1 MNEERPIEKLLRRY
15 AKKRR
20 DEAGP
25 APELHP
31 ATRRMLQSEVERQF
45 PKPASKK
52 RSAFDEF
59 VAGFARRWIYAVGV
73 FVVLLVAVA
82 VMLPTLSKSKGKNH
96 LAQSDS
102 LNRSDA
108 MITLKSTASAPMP
121 TSVAMDELAFAVVT
135 NGVSSF
141 AAGSLADN
149 RNQDSARRRLGAEK
163 EFSGG
168 GNIRPTGDAESFALS
183 VQPVTGIAGGNPAE
197 AKREAGTVLFSYDLG
212 AVGNV
217 NSVTTSAT
225 DLSIVKSK
233 GSVADALIHDKAW
246 LARGGGV
253 QEKDTQNYSRQN
265 FSNDQPAV
273 AKKVMVVSG
282 GAKQITPVLANFQ
295 IEQSGNKL
303 RVIDG
308 DGSTYLGE
316 VGPEQSY
323 GLAQN
328 AAFKNDGKASLAGEL
343 RAEQQKQ
350 MDGEY
355 QFRVAGT
362 NRTLNQQVVFTWNC
376 VPITNALAFSN
387 NSFAASEIKKFDAA
401 KMPQQFPGLQNSY
414 INGRAQIAS
423 EKEIEINARPVSE

>member
-25 APELHP
+25 ARELHP
-31 ATRRMLQSEVERQF
+31 ATRRVLQSEVERQF
-45 PKPASKK
+45 PKPASKE

-59 VAGFARRWIYAVGV
+59 VAAFARRWIYAVGV
-73 FVVLLVAVA
+73 FVVLLVATA
-82 VMLPTLSKSKGKNH
+82 MLLPSLSKAKNKTK
-96 LAQSDS
+96 LAQG
-102 LNRSDA
+102 DA
-108 MITLKSTASAPMP
+108 LSRADTMIALAPVASAPMP
-121 TSVAMDELAFAVVT
+121 DSGAVDELAFAVVT
-135 NGVSSF
+135 NGVAS
-141 AAGSLADN
+141 AVPGRLADN
-149 RNQDSARRRLGAEK
+149 RNEDSARRLGADRD
-163 EFSGG
+163 FRSGG
-168 GNIRPTGDAESFALS
+168 GNFTPRTDSGIVRAAAPVVESVVANS
-183 VQPVTGIAGGNPAE
+183 AV
-197 AKREAGTVLFSYDLG
+197 AKREAGKVLFDDNLG
-212 AVGNV
+212 AARNV
-217 NSVTTSAT
+217 NLAATTSP

-233 GSVADALIHDKAW
+233 GSVADALIHDKTW

-253 QEKDTQNYSRQN
+253 QEKDVQNYSRQN
-265 FSNDQPAV
+265 FSNDQPL
-273 AKKVMVVSG
+273 AKKAMSVSG
-282 GAKQITPVLANFQ
+282 GAKAVTPVLASFQ

-308 DGSTYLGE
+308 DGSTYSGE
-316 VGPEQSY
+316 VTPDQAY

-328 AAFKNDGKASLAGEL
+328 AAFKNDGKELLAGEFK
-343 RAEQQKQ
+343 AAQQKQ
-350 MDGEY
+350 TDGTY

-362 NRTLNQQVVFTWNC
+362 NRTLNQQVVFSWNC

-387 NSFAASEIKKFDAA
+387 SSFAASELKKFDTT

>member
-25 APELHP
+25 ARELHP

-45 PKPASKK
+45 PKPASKEG
-52 RSAFDEF
+52 SAFDEF

-73 FVVLLVAVA
+73 FVVLLVAA
-82 VMLPTLSKSKGKNH
+82 VMLPTLSKSKSKTN
-96 LAQSDS
+96 LA
-102 LNRSDA
+102 LN
-108 MITLKSTASAPMP
+108 KSTTHTEAMMPSESAASVAAPA
-121 TSVAMDELAFAVVT
+121 SVAMDELAFAYVT
-135 NGVSSF
+135 NGV
-141 AAGSLADN
+141 ANLATGSLADN
-149 RNQDSARRRLGAEK
+149 RNEDSARRRLGADRDVR
-163 EFSGG
+163 SGG
-168 GNIRPTGDAESFALS
+168 GNFAPASDSGIAPSSAPVAEGLAASSAVAKRDAGEAVFSEYLGASRNLS
-183 VQPVTGIAGGNPAE
+183 V
-197 AKREAGTVLFSYDLG
+197 AKTASP
-212 AVGNV
+212 
-217 NSVTTSAT
+217 

-233 GSVADALIHDKAW
+233 GSVADALIHDKNW
-246 LARGGGV
+246 LARGGGA
-253 QEKDTQNYSRQN
+253 QEKDAQNYSRQS
-265 FSNDQPAV
+265 FANDQPV
-273 AKKVMVVSG
+273 LAKKAMAVSG
-282 GAKQITPVLANFQ
+282 EAKAIAPVLANFQ

-308 DGSTYLGE
+308 DGSTYHGE

-328 AAFKNDGKASLAGEL
+328 AAFKNDGEASLAGEL
-343 RAEQQKQ
+343 RAKQQKQ

-387 NSFAASEIKKFDAA
+387 NSFAAREIKKFDAA